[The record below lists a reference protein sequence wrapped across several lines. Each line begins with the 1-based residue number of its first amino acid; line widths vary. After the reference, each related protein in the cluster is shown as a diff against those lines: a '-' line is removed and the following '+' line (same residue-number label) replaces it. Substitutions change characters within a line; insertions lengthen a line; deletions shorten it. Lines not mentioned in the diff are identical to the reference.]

1 MCVVRSR
8 YDTPVAERVG
18 MAAPRPIKGI
28 LKNKNNETNVR
39 PLPEEEVVPAEE
51 QQQPEEEAPKKGLLE
66 DDQQ

>member
-1 MCVVRSR
+1 VVKSR
-8 YDTPVAERVG
+8 YGTPVAERVG

-51 QQQPEEEAPKKGLLE
+51 QEQQPEEEAPKKGLLE